1 MAEPKYGREGKK
13 IVFYDTDKRHVELKI
28 RLKHDQLTQAEF
40 FRTLISGYLSKD
52 KNILDFFDKYIE
64 ENGKQS
70 KKNLIKNRQLIEEGR
85 EINNKFALNQE
96 EIENIFDLLV
106 TFQKI
111 SLQNKKRKKRVWKVP
126 LKRLS

>member
-96 EIENIFDLLV
+96 EIENIFDLLEEEH
-106 TFQKI
+106 
-111 SLQNKKRKKRVWKVP
+111 SEL
-126 LKRLS
+126 

>member
-40 FRTLISGYLSKD
+40 FRTLISGYLNKD
-52 KNILDFFDKYIE
+52 KNVLDFLDKYIE

-70 KKNLIKNRQLIEEGR
+70 RKNLIKNRQLIEEGR

-96 EIENIFDLLV
+96 EIENIFDLLEEE
-106 TFQKI
+106 Q
-111 SLQNKKRKKRVWKVP
+111 SEL
-126 LKRLS
+126 